1 MTFSTSLNEIA
12 EKYPRARLEMI
23 AARRVKGLT
32 QVGMAARLNVSLR
45 YYLCI
50 EYGLVE
56 KPEPDVM
63 RRARK
68 ILFPEDFGG

>member
-1 MTFSTSLNEIA
+1 MTFSTTLNEIA

-23 AARRVKGLT
+23 AARRVKALS
-32 QVGMAARLNVSLR
+32 QVGMAARLNISLR

-50 EYGLVE
+50 EYGLIE
-56 KPEPDVM
+56 DPEPDVM